1 MKKLLLLGVVMMGVL
16 SSCVK
21 DAASGPVDYQKA
33 KEEAYSNA
41 FVQAFG
47 GKIAANQTWGFAQS
61 MRAASPNGNQWED
74 NDYVI
79 PADITADEIEKVR
92 AVFDLEGKKEYKS
105 LVDWDCFFVQQVYK
119 GEAKYYNHSQYIDN
133 DVSKGL
139 KPNEKPNVVG
149 SQHMD
154 WLCTVTDK
162 SVKVVSYNPYTE
174 EVVIGDSYDDH
185 INNFNNGNATGNWT
199 SDKTGKAIK
208 AMMLMVNSNTNKFG
222 FKSSEDN
229 GHVFYNFRMEEID
242 GNYYVGFD
250 FEANGNNPNEKV
262 DRDYIYND
270 WIVKI
275 VPGKGT
281 TDKVKEEGLIICE
294 DLGTIGDFDF
304 NDVVF
309 YAKVWE
315 SGMTEITLLA
325 AGGTLS
331 LTVAG
336 REVHEAFGVGQTTMV
351 NTKESTGKG
360 AEKDPFYF
368 IAENTYSS
376 LIDIPVVVRTKD
388 AAGNVTSYELSAEMG
403 KAPQKICVPK
413 GFKWCKEYK
422 SLAEVYPGFKSW
434 TTGAADTWT
443 GSYDEENVCDYEFA
457 Y

>member
-1 MKKLLLLGVVMMGVL
+1 MMGVL

-47 GKIAANQTWGFAQS
+47 GKIAANQTWGFAQG
-61 MRAASPNGNQWED
+61 MRSAYPNGNKWESEG
-74 NDYVI
+74 YTI
-79 PADITADEIEKVR
+79 PAAITADEIAKVR
-92 AVFDLEGKKEYKS
+92 AVFDQKGKEKYES

-119 GEAKYYNHSQYIDN
+119 GVAHYTAGNGG
-133 DVSKGL
+133 DVL
-139 KPNEKPNVVG
+139 G
-149 SQHMD
+149 SAHMD
-154 WLCTVTDK
+154 WLCAYDPVGVQETQYVWNAEKNDNDVFIVT
-162 SVKVVSYNPYTE
+162 NH
-174 EVVIGDSYDDH
+174 DDH
-185 INNFNNGNATGNWT
+185 INNFNNGDCKDYNG
-199 SDKTGKAIK
+199 I
-208 AMMLMVNSNTNKFG
+208 MLMVNSSTQRFG
-222 FKSSEDN
+222 FKASEDN
-229 GHVFYNFRMEEID
+229 GHVFYNFRMEKIN

-250 FEANGNNPNEKV
+250 FEAAGQNPNEQV
-262 DRDYIYND
+262 ARDYIYND

-281 TDKVKEEGLIICE
+281 TDEVKEEGLIICE

-325 AGGTLS
+325 AGGTLN
-331 LTVAG
+331 LTVDG
-336 REVHEAFGVGQTTMV
+336 REVHEAFGVDQKIMV
-351 NTKESTGKG
+351 NTGAEEGKG
-360 AEKDPFYF
+360 ATADPVYF
-368 IAENTYSS
+368 ISS
-376 LIDIPVVVRTKD
+376 NKYNGLIDIPVVVRTKD

-422 SLAEVYPGFKSW
+422 SLADVYPGFKSW

-443 GSYDEENVCDYEFA
+443 GSYDAENVYDYEFA

>member
-1 MKKLLLLGVVMMGVL
+1 MMGVL

-47 GKIAANQTWGFAQS
+47 GKIAANQTWGFAQG
-61 MRAASPNGNQWED
+61 MRSAYPNGNMWEGEG
-74 NDYVI
+74 YTI
-79 PADITADEIEKVR
+79 PAAITADEIAKVR

-119 GEAKYYNHSQYIDN
+119 GEATYKAGNGDII
-133 DVSKGL
+133 
-139 KPNEKPNVVG
+139 VG
-149 SQHMD
+149 SDNMD
-154 WLCTVTDK
+154 WLCAYDPKGYQMTVYGRPE
-162 SVKVVSYNPYTE
+162 YNYQPT
-174 EVVIGDSYDDH
+174 VITSHDDH
-185 INNFNNGNATGNWT
+185 IFDFNNANSTDYDGT
-199 SDKTGKAIK
+199 
-208 AMMLMVNSNTNKFG
+208 MLMKDSSTDRFG
-222 FKSSEDN
+222 FKCSRDGGN
-229 GHVFYNFRMEEID
+229 VFYNFRMEVID

-250 FEANGNNPNEKV
+250 FEAVPSSPANTNQDVK
-262 DRDYIYND
+262 RDYIYND

-315 SGMTEITLLA
+315 SGKTEITLLA
-325 AGGTLS
+325 AGGTLN

-368 IAENTYSS
+368 VAENTYSS

-443 GSYDEENVCDYEFA
+443 GTGSYDADNVCDYEFA

>member
-61 MRAASPNGNQWED
+61 MRSAYPNGNKWESE
-74 NDYVI
+74 DYVI
-79 PADITADEIEKVR
+79 PADITADEIAKVR
-92 AVFDLEGKKEYKS
+92 AVFDQKGKEKYES

-119 GEAKYYNHSQYIDN
+119 GVATYKNHAGGD
-133 DVSKGL
+133 
-139 KPNEKPNVVG
+139 VVG
-149 SQHMD
+149 SEHMD
-154 WLCTVTDK
+154 WLCAYDPVGVQETQYVWNAEKNDNDVFIVT
-162 SVKVVSYNPYTE
+162 NH
-174 EVVIGDSYDDH
+174 DDH
-185 INNFNNGNATGNWT
+185 INNFNNGNAGGNWT

-208 AMMLMVNSNTNKFG
+208 AMMLMLNSSTSRFG

-229 GHVFYNFRMEEID
+229 GHVFYNFRMEKID

-250 FEANGNNPNEKV
+250 FEAAGQNPNEQV

-281 TDKVKEEGLIICE
+281 TDEVKEEGLIICE

-325 AGGTLS
+325 AGGTLN

-336 REVHEAFGVGQTTMV
+336 HEVHEAFGVGQTTMV
-351 NTKESTGKG
+351 NTEESTGKG

-368 IAENTYSS
+368 VAENTYSS
-376 LIDIPVVVRTKD
+376 LIEIPVVVRTKD

-443 GSYDEENVCDYEFA
+443 GTGSYDADNVCDYEFA